1 MSKARIAATLKNMY
15 AALDADYSRK
25 QLDRNTQIVT
35 ITKNNIKEAF
45 IDGYFKGVGQKRKDL
60 PLLDDSVFQEA
71 ADAAFVA
78 LRKYLDNPRSLG
90 TLKSHRGTKIVFTQ
104 PRAVAAPFNKIK
116 NAGISVINK
125 SLAEK
130 RKKQISLGTE
140 ESALF
145 KQRTQ
150 RLHGEITVGTG
161 QLALAFQYLEK
172 TKNLAGFASSV
183 EAKNLKDKFNID
195 LYFITTGR
203 GKNLGLRIKEGISVG
218 IDVKSSSENP
228 AGAEDADWK
237 NIRPVLENAI
247 SSWAQKQDWYNQ
259 KGSKSMAEDH
269 AQMIEHET
277 IKRLTQGLN
286 SKVRKPKT
294 SRPKRKN
301 KNETASV
308 SGGSKKASES
318 TKKGTRGRRSAPKK
332 SPTSITVLIGVLN
345 EKLPGVVAKN
355 MQPPALEY
363 QTGRFASSVR
373 VTDVSKTA
381 KGFPSIGY
389 TYQLYPYQTFEPG
402 FAQGSVDRD
411 PRRLIDRS
419 IREIAAGMA
428 IGRFYTRR
436 V

>member
-25 QLDRNTQIVT
+25 QLDKNTQIVT
-35 ITKNNIKEAF
+35 ITKSNIKEAF
-45 IDGYFKGVGQKRKDL
+45 IDGYFKGIGQKRKDL

-277 IKRLTQGLN
+277 MKILTKGLALKK
-286 SKVRKPKT
+286 SKT
-294 SRPKRKN
+294 SRPKRRN
-301 KNETASV
+301 KNETVSK
-308 SGGSKKASES
+308 SGGTKKSAESK
-318 TKKGTRGRRSAPKK
+318 KKGTRGRRSAPKK
-332 SPTSITVLIGVLN
+332 SPTSITVLLGVLN
-345 EKLPGVVAKN
+345 ERLPRVVAKN

-402 FAQGSVDRD
+402 FAQGSIDRD
-411 PRRLIDRS
+411 PRKLIDKS

>member
-1 MSKARIAATLKNMY
+1 MAKARIAATLNNMY
-15 AALDADYSRK
+15 AALDAEYARK
-25 QLDRNTQIVT
+25 QLDKNNQIVT

-45 IDGYFKGVGQKRKDL
+45 IDGYFKGVGQKRKNL
-60 PLLDDSVFQEA
+60 PVLDDSVFQEA
-71 ADAAFVA
+71 ADVAFVA
-78 LRKYLDNPRSLG
+78 LKKYLDNPRSLG
-90 TLKSHRGTKIVFTQ
+90 TLKSHRGTRIVFTQ
-104 PRAVAAPFNKIK
+104 PRAVKAPFNKIK

-125 SLAEK
+125 SLSEK
-130 RKKQISLGTE
+130 RKKRISLGSE
-140 ESALF
+140 EATLF

-172 TKNLAGFASSV
+172 TQNFAGFAASK
-183 EAKNLKDKFNID
+183 EARKLKDKFNIE

-203 GKNLGLRIKEGISVG
+203 GRNLGLKIKEGINIG

-228 AGAEDADWK
+228 AGSEDADWT
-237 NIRPVLENAI
+237 NIRPALENAI

-277 IKRLTQGLN
+277 MQILSKGL
-286 SKVRKPKT
+286 SVKKSKT
-294 SRPKRKN
+294 SRPKRKD
-301 KNETASV
+301 KNETV
-308 SGGSKKASES
+308 SKPGGSKRAAES
-318 TKKGTRGRRSAPKK
+318 KKKGTRGRRAAPKK
-332 SPTSITVLIGVLN
+332 SPTSIHFLIGVLN
-345 EKLPGVVAKN
+345 ERLPRVVAKN
-355 MQPPALEY
+355 MTSPALEY

-373 VTDVSKTA
+373 VTDISKTSR
-381 KGFPSIGY
+381 GFPSIGY
-389 TYQLYPYQTFEPG
+389 TYQRDPYETFELG
-402 FAQGSVDRD
+402 NRMGTQERD